1 MDAFGDGLAKLGL
14 DLIFREGTELLG
26 GFVLR
31 QVINFGN
38 FVDFTRYTVKQVFSR
53 PFRSRLIFQQ
63 MEFLG
68 NESLMI
74 IMISGFFIGAVF
86 SLEIGFVFKIFGAEG
101 MMGAASGKALSRE
114 LSPLVTGFL
123 LTGRGG
129 AAITA
134 EISTMKV
141 NEQIDAM
148 EAMAVDPVSYLVV
161 PRFIAAVAMTPLLV
175 GVFNFTGQVG
185 SLIVGIFF
193 FDVDQGV
200 FFGKMTSIVSVV
212 DIFSG
217 LQKAVVFGGLIAL
230 MACRYG
236 LKASGGA
243 KGVGTA
249 TTNSVVVTLLALLG
263 VDFIIT
269 YVQIAL

>member
-1 MDAFGDGLAKLGL
+1 MMGPAIHLMENGVSSVGSR
-14 DLIFREGTELLG
+14 LISAISAIGRF
-26 GFVLR
+26 F
-31 QVINFGN
+31 QFSW
-38 FVDFTRYTVKQVFSR
+38 YTVRLVFSR
-53 PFRSRLIFQQ
+53 PFRSRLVFQQ

-74 IMISGFFIGAVF
+74 VMISGFFIGAVF

-123 LTGRGG
+123 LAGRGG

-134 EISTMKV
+134 ELATMKV

-161 PRFIAAVAMTPLLV
+161 PRFIAAILMLPLLV
-175 GVFNFTGQVG
+175 GVFNFTGQIG
-185 SLIVGIFF
+185 SLIVGIYF

-200 FFGKMTSIVSVV
+200 FFGKLISIVDVV

-217 LQKAVVFGGLIAL
+217 LQKAVVFGGVIAL

-236 LKASGGA
+236 LNASGGA
-243 KGVGTA
+243 KGVGAA
-249 TTNSVVVTLLALLG
+249 TTDSVVVTLLSLLA
-263 VDFIIT
+263 VDFFIT
-269 YVQIAL
+269 YIQIAV